1 MTIWTINLYVFIAAI
16 IITLFFAQIRKPKN
30 YIIEIIKNFIGA
42 YFIFSGVVKAID
54 PAGTGIKME
63 EYFEIFHQYFPF
75 LNSLWDLLEPAS
87 LEFSIFTI
95 LLEIILG
102 LFLLFGAF
110 ARWTVYLIFAI
121 IVFFTFLTGFSHITG
136 KVTDCGCF
144 GDFIKLTPKVSFIKD
159 VILMVVILP
168 LVIYYK
174 KITPLFPNVPRAL
187 ALFMLSLLAI
197 IFTLRNI
204 YYEPIVD
211 FRAYKVGVNIVECLS
226 LPPDAKP
233 YIYEN
238 KFIYKN
244 NASGE
249 NQEFTADQ
257 LPTDWENWTF
267 VDRIDKLIQKGD
279 DPKCKDFAISDEN
292 GSDVTEVYMNE
303 EEPIFVLILPNLKK
317 TNDGNFEKIKRILDA
332 ARKDGYYDIA
342 LTGSNIEDVKTF
354 LKKHDIQID
363 VFNSDETPLK
373 TIMRSNPGLLIL
385 KKGTILGK
393 YHHNDDI
400 TYKDIKE
407 QLDLIQE

>member
-16 IITLFFAQIRKPKN
+16 IITLFFSQIRKPKN

-42 YFIFSGVVKAID
+42 YFIFSGIVKAID

-63 EYFEIFHQYFPF
+63 EYFEIFHHYFPF
-75 LNSLWDLLEPAS
+75 LNVVWDLLEPAS

-110 ARWTVYLIFAI
+110 ARWTIYLIFAI
-121 IVFFTFLTGFSHITG
+121 ILFFTFLTGFSHITG

-159 VILMVVILP
+159 VVLLIVILP

-174 KITPLFPNVPRAL
+174 NISTLFPKVPRTL
-187 ALFMLSLLAI
+187 ALFMLTLLAV

-211 FRAYKVGVNIVECLS
+211 FRAYHVGVNIVDCLT
-226 LPPDAKP
+226 LPPNAKP

-238 KFIYKN
+238 TFIYKN
-244 NASGE
+244 NTSGE
-249 NQEFTADQ
+249 NHQFSADK

-267 VDRIDKLIQKGD
+267 VDREDKLIQKGD

-292 GSDVTEVYMNE
+292 GSDLTEVYMNE
-303 EEPIFVLILPNLKK
+303 EAPLFVLVIPNLKK
-317 TNDGNFEKIKRILDA
+317 INKGNLEKINEIFKA
-332 ARKDGYYDIA
+332 AKNEGYYDIA
-342 LTGSNIEDVKTF
+342 LTGSNIEEVKTF
-354 LKKHDIQID
+354 LQKNDIQID
-363 VFNSDETPLK
+363 VFNTDETPLK
-373 TIMRSNPGLLIL
+373 TIMRSNPGILVL

-393 YHHNDDI
+393 YHQNEDI
-400 TYKDIKE
+400 SFKKIKE
-407 QLDLIQE
+407 QLGI